1 MCPEGRML
9 MGNVSVGVENME
21 KAAADPQAQ
30 MVSPSYSRRVAQHR
44 QKPLVIIDFF
54 QMFSG
59 NFSFRLVQ
67 PSSI

>member
-30 MVSPSYSRRVAQHR
+30 MVSPSYSRRVAQH
-44 QKPLVIIDFF
+44 K
-54 QMFSG
+54 
-59 NFSFRLVQ
+59 
-67 PSSI
+67 